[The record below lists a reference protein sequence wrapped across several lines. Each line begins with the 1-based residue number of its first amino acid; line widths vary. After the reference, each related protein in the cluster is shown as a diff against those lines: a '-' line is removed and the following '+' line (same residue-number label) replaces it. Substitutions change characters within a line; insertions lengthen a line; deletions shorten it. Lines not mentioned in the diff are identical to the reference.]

1 MKNKEVL
8 LKQLEELKK
17 KKAEYEL
24 KADNYNIMQLAYK
37 MLLNSSYGA
46 FGSVYYPLYDIDI
59 AESTT
64 IGGKTATKEMV
75 RYVNNYMN
83 KLQETANEEFIVAG
97 DTDSVDCNALIY
109 INGKKERIE
118 DVYDK
123 INLNCDSVKLLNG
136 TELLFP
142 KNNIKTLSL
151 NGETKIENISRHKV
165 SKGKWKISIDNDEII
180 FTEDHSVMVYRNG
193 EIIECKPKDIL
204 NTDFLLKKK

>member
-1 MKNKEVL
+1 
-8 LKQLEELKK
+8 
-17 KKAEYEL
+17 
-24 KADNYNIMQLAYK
+24 MQLAYK

-109 INGKKERIE
+109 IDGKKERIE